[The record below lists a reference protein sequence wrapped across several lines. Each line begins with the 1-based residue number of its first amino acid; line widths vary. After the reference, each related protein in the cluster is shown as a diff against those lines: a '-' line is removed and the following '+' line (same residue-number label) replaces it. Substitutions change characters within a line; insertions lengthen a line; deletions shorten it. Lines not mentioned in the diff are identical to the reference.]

1 MARTARGS
9 AAAGTKP
16 GSSPAPSI
24 ADRCSITP
32 ARAQPHVSRRRR
44 ARAAL
49 GSVSAAALTLS
60 FALGLAAT
68 TAQAQLAGG
77 GTGGTGSSGLA
88 NAGGTGGIPNTPGD
102 SGSGAGAGAGGAFGT
117 AGTPNGGSGGS
128 GGSLGGGGGGGG
140 GRLGLIAGTDAG
152 GNGGSGGAGV
162 NGGGGGGGA
171 GGDGLITGA
180 NGFTTIV
187 PLLGGNGGSGGVASA
202 GGGGGGGGGGA
213 GMRLLNAGNFTVNS
227 VIVGGDGGTGGT
239 GGGSSTGGSGGIGAG
254 GAAGG
259 NGGAGNAGGGGG
271 GAGIILQQGGSLT
284 IESGMSVRGG
294 AGGTGASGGAGGV
307 GIIGGIGGN
316 STIIN
321 SGIITGGLGGDGVTR
336 ANAISLFGSN
346 NRLELNAH
354 PIFGSNLVLGNVVVS
369 GGGTNNVLALG
380 GSVDADF
387 NVSQIGAAQQ
397 YRGFDT
403 FEKTGMSIW
412 TLFGTGNQNWSVT
425 AGTLKGDTNSL
436 AGNLTFAGGAG
447 SRRVIFDQNFDGTY
461 GGTISGNGALT
472 KAGTGTLTL
481 TGLSAS
487 DWTIAAGGLVSAGER
502 FGGNAAINA
511 GASLTFGQAA
521 NATYAG
527 ALSGAGSFHK
537 AGPGALN
544 LTGNSSAFTGTTT
557 VDAGL
562 LAVNGSLANSAVTVA
577 SGATLAGTGTVGT
590 TTLNAGGTLSPG
602 NGGIGTLSVQGNLAM
617 PAGSHFAVDIDGS
630 GASDRVAV
638 SGAANITG
646 ATLDVSAQGA
656 RTGRYTIATTTGGLA
671 GTFGSVTT
679 TGFVSAFVGI
689 TDAYDANNAYLDVL
703 RLRDFADAGLTRN
716 QKAAAQGVQSLS
728 GGNSLFAGNPLYDAV
743 LALTTD
749 VAARNAFDQVSGETR
764 ASVKTTLIEDSR
776 FVRDAATNR
785 IRAAFG
791 TVGASHAPAMA
802 YASLDPGTGAS
813 PAAPA
818 TTEHFAL
825 WAQGFGSWGHTNS
838 DGNAARLNRS
848 TGGFLVGGD
857 APVFDTWRLG
867 MMAGY
872 SRTSFNVNERASSG
886 ASDNYHLGL
895 YAGTQWGDLG
905 LRTGAAYTWHDIST
919 ARSVAFAGFS
929 DSLKA
934 DYRAGT
940 AQLFGELGYGI
951 RAGGFGF
958 EPFANLAHVNLDTN
972 GFAETGGAA
981 ALRSAGA
988 STGVTFTTLGLRAS
1002 TDFMLGNSMDLS
1014 ARSMLGWR
1022 RAFGDTTPLS
1032 HFALAGGS
1040 PFTVAGVPI
1049 ARDAL
1054 LLDAGLDVAI
1064 AKNTTLGISYGGQFG
1079 NHAADQSIK
1088 GNLAVRF

>member
-1 MARTARGS
+1 MA
-9 AAAGTKP
+9 
-16 GSSPAPSI
+16 
-24 ADRCSITP
+24 
-32 ARAQPHVSRRRR
+32 
-44 ARAAL
+44 
-49 GSVSAAALTLS
+49 LS
-60 FALGLAAT
+60 FALGLASTT
-68 TAQAQLAGG
+68 TAHAQLAGG

-88 NAGGTGGIPNTPGD
+88 NAGGAGGIPNAPGD
-102 SGSGAGAGAGGAFGT
+102 SGSGTGAGAGGAFGT
-117 AGTPNGGSGGS
+117 AGTPNGSNGGS
-128 GGSLGGGGGGGG
+128 GSLGGGGGGGG
-140 GRLGLIAGTDAG
+140 GRLGLIAGTDPG

-171 GGDGLITGA
+171 GGDGLISGA
-180 NGFTTIV
+180 SGFTTIA
-187 PLLGGNGGSGGVASA
+187 PLLGGNGGGGGVASA

-227 VIVGGDGGTGGT
+227 VIVGGDGGSGGT
-239 GGGSSTGGSGGIGAG
+239 GGGSGTGGSGGIGAG

-271 GAGIILQQGGSLT
+271 GAGVILQQGGSLT

-294 AGGTGASGGAGGV
+294 AGGTGASAGAGGV

-321 SGIITGGLGGDGVTR
+321 SGIITGGLDGDGVTR

-354 PIFGSNLVLGNVVVS
+354 PIFGANLVLGNVVVS
-369 GGGTNNVLALG
+369 GGGTNNVLAVG

-403 FEKTGMSIW
+403 FEKTGTSIW

-436 AGNLTFAGGAG
+436 AGNLTFAGGPG

-481 TGLSAS
+481 TGLSAP
-487 DWTIAAGGLVSAGER
+487 DWTIAAGGLVAAAER
-502 FGGNAAINA
+502 FGGNAAIAA
-511 GASLTFGQAA
+511 GASLTFGQSA

-527 ALSGAGSFHK
+527 VLSGAGSFHK
-537 AGPGALN
+537 AGSGSLN

-557 VDAGL
+557 VDTGL
-562 LAVNGSLANSAVTVA
+562 LAVNGLLANSAVTVA
-577 SGATLAGTGTVGT
+577 GGATLAGTGIVGHTTV
-590 TTLNAGGTLSPG
+590 NAGGALSPG
-602 NGGIGTLSVQGNLAM
+602 NGGIGTLSVQGNLVM

-630 GASDRVAV
+630 GAADRVAV

-646 ATLDVSAQGA
+646 ATLDVSAHGA
-656 RTGRYTIATTTGGLA
+656 RAGRYTIMTTTGGLA
-671 GTFGSVTT
+671 GTFGSVTA
-679 TGFVSAFVGI
+679 TGFVSAFVGV
-689 TDAYDANNAYLDVL
+689 TDTYDANNAYLDVL
-703 RLRDFADAGLTRN
+703 LLRDFADAGLTRN
-716 QKAAAQGVQSLS
+716 QKAAAQGAQSLS
-728 GGNSLFAGNPLYDAV
+728 GGNSFFAGNPLYDAV

-749 VAARNAFDQVSGETR
+749 AAARHAFDQVSGEAH
-764 ASVKTTLIEDSR
+764 ASAKTALIEDSH
-776 FVRDAATNR
+776 FLRDAATNR

-791 TVGASHAPAMA
+791 TVGASRAPAMA
-802 YASLDPGTGAS
+802 YASLDPGTGTQPLSA
-813 PAAPA
+813 
-818 TTEHFAL
+818 ERLAL
-825 WAQGFGSWGHTNS
+825 WAQGFGGWGHTNG
-838 DGNAARLNRS
+838 DGNAARLSRS
-848 TGGFLVGGD
+848 TGGFLAGGD

-867 MMAGY
+867 IMAGY

-886 ASDNYHLGL
+886 ASENYHLGL
-895 YAGTQWGDLG
+895 YAGMQWGNLG
-905 LRTGAAYTWHDIST
+905 LRTGAAYTRHDIST
-919 ARSVAFAGFS
+919 ARSIAFAGFS
-929 DSLKA
+929 DSMKA

-951 RAGGFGF
+951 RAGGLGF
-958 EPFANLAHVNLDTN
+958 EPFANLAHVSLDTN

-981 ALRSAGA
+981 ALRSAGV
-988 STGVTFTTLGLRAS
+988 SSSVTFTTLGLRAS
-1002 TDFMLGNSMDLS
+1002 TDFMLGNGMKLS

-1022 RAFGDTTPLS
+1022 HAFGDTTPLS
-1032 HFALAGGS
+1032 TFAFAGGF

-1088 GNLAVRF
+1088 GNLAIRF